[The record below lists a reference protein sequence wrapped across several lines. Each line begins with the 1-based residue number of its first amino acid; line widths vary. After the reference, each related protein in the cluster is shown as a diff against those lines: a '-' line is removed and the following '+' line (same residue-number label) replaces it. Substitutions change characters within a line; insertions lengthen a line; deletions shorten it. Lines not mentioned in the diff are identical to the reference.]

1 MFWVARNR
9 ANPVKKRAPEFL
21 KSWVLVRATHGCAGG
36 EGEEAGAVVVGKFE
50 DMVELCA
57 AEEGGELQVVEPAE
71 LASLGRVGVCGG
83 EDAVDLGAACE
94 DAVTG
99 FADENPYFGMGVFFF
114 RGGDGG
120 CEQQRVADVA
130 ELDEE
135 DSHRGAT
142 DLFQSFLVGKTSKWG
157 I

>member
-1 MFWVARNR
+1 MVFVCA
-9 ANPVKKRAPEFL
+9 A
-21 KSWVLVRATHGCAGG
+21 HGGAGG
-36 EGEEAGAVVVGKFE
+36 EGKEAGAVVVGEFE
-50 DMVELCA
+50 DEIEMGA
-57 AEEGGELQVVEPAE
+57 AEESGELQVGEPAD
-71 LASLGRVGVCGG
+71 LASLGGVRVCGG
-83 EDAVDLGAACE
+83 EDAVDLGAAGE

-99 FADENPYFGMGVFFF
+99 FADENPDFGVGVFFF

-120 CEQQRVADVA
+120 GEQQRVADVA

-142 DLFQSFLVGKTSKWG
+142 ELFQSFPVGKTSERG

>member
-1 MFWVARNR
+1 M
-9 ANPVKKRAPEFL
+9 KKRTPEPSQGPVFVGAARL
-21 KSWVLVRATHGCAGG
+21 GAGSY
-36 EGEEAGAVVVGKFE
+36 GEEASAVVIGEFE
-50 DMVELCA
+50 DKIEICSP
-57 AEEGGELQVVEPAE
+57 EEGGELQVGEEA
-71 LASLGRVGVCGG
+71 AGAALGGIRVRGG
-83 EDAVDLGAACE
+83 EDAVDLGAAGE

-99 FADENPYFGMGVFFF
+99 FANKDPDLGMGVFFF

-120 CEQQRVADVA
+120 GEQQRVADVA

-142 DLFQSFLVGKTSKWG
+142 DLFQSFPLGKTSERG